1 MPIENA
7 IHSQQVYDPTDDSI
21 MAEQEL
27 CMERLY
33 DYNHTSPS
41 EHTKRAQLLK
51 EMLAECGTGCWIE
64 PPFHAN
70 WGGKHVHLSDYVYA
84 NFGLTCVDDTHIYI
98 GEHAMIGP
106 NCVLATANHPILPEL
121 REKAYQYNLPI
132 RIGRNCWL
140 GAGVIVVPGV
150 TIGDNTMIGSFMCQ
164 GKMPMSVRQRYENM
178 KKQPLHLPNLD
189 AMIENFDKALSHPDA
204 DDLERLKQAVK

>member
-1 MPIENA
+1 MPIKNA

-33 DYNHTSPS
+33 DYNHTRPS
-41 EHTKRAQLLK
+41 EHAKREQLLK
-51 EMLAECGTGCWIE
+51 EMLAECGAGCWIE

-70 WGGKHVHLSDYVYA
+70 WGGKHVHMDDYVYA

-98 GEHAMIGP
+98 GEHTMIGP
-106 NCVLATANHPILPEL
+106 NCVLATANHLILPEL

-150 TIGDNTMIGSFMCQ
+150 TIGDNTVIGA
-164 GKMPMSVRQRYENM
+164 GSVVTKDIPANVVAVGNPCHVLRPISE
-178 KKQPLHLPNLD
+178 H
-189 AMIENFDKALSHPDA
+189 DKEYFYRDRKINWDIL
-204 DDLERLKQAVK
+204 

>member
-1 MPIENA
+1 
-7 IHSQQVYDPTDDSI
+7 
-21 MAEQEL
+21 
-27 CMERLY
+27 MERLY
-33 DYNHTSPS
+33 DYNHTRPS
-41 EHTKRAQLLK
+41 EHAKRAQLLK

-98 GEHAMIGP
+98 GEHTMIGP

-140 GAGVIVVPGV
+140 GAGVIVVPGI
-150 TIGDNTMIGSFMCQ
+150 TIGDNTVIGA
-164 GKMPMSVRQRYENM
+164 GSVVTKDIPANVVAVGNPCHVLRPISE
-178 KKQPLHLPNLD
+178 H
-189 AMIENFDKALSHPDA
+189 DKEYFYRDRKINWDIL
-204 DDLERLKQAVK
+204 

>member
-1 MPIENA
+1 MLIENA

-33 DYNHTSPS
+33 DYNHTRPS
-41 EHTKRAQLLK
+41 EHAKREQLLK
-51 EMLAECGTGCWIE
+51 EMLAECGAGCWIE

-70 WGGKHVHLSDYVYA
+70 WGGKHVHMDDYVYD

-98 GEHAMIGP
+98 GEHTMIGP

-121 REKAYQYNLPI
+121 REKAYRYNLPI

-150 TIGDNTMIGSFMCQ
+150 TIGDKI
-164 GKMPMSVRQRYENM
+164 R
-178 KKQPLHLPNLD
+178 
-189 AMIENFDKALSHPDA
+189 
-204 DDLERLKQAVK
+204 